1 MCKSFYLFPWAQSPW
16 NKNIISVAVET
27 EADFSFVV
35 VGFSSFNLKLI
46 LA

>member
-1 MCKSFYLFPWAQSPW
+1 MWKSFYLLPWAQSPW

-27 EADFSFVV
+27 EADFPFVV
-35 VGFSSFNLKLI
+35 VGFPPFNLKLI